1 MSMWLAKRPFKP
13 FCPKCP
19 PQNMGPPSMPSLCR
33 ITPKSD
39 DTIQLITY
47 QELLTEVEFQ
57 LLTGNHTVLHDLA
70 SSCPCPHLCPLCPV
84 LTQLQPHALLLASC
98 TCQVHSCLR
107 TSAHAALPT
116 GAFFP
121 RPHIAVSSLVLRSQP
136 TSHLS
141 LECASQP
148 PWPSGFTLPAL
159 RLSRL
164 IPLLTEHQHHK
175 DRVLLPLSTLTSQ
188 SPGQGLAHSPM
199 CTKDPAADVSLGH
212 SWGVEEGKPT
222 RIWVRAPSS

>member
-1 MSMWLAKRPFKP
+1 MTWLLHARILTCVPCALYSLSSSHMPF
-13 FCPKCP
+13 F
-19 PQNMGPPSMPSLCR
+19 
-33 ITPKSD
+33 
-39 DTIQLITY
+39 
-47 QELLTEVEFQ
+47 
-57 LLTGNHTVLHDLA
+57 
-70 SSCPCPHLCPLCPV
+70 
-84 LTQLQPHALLLASC
+84 LLLA
-98 TCQVHSCLR
+98 
-107 TSAHAALPT
+107 HAKFIPASGPLHMLLSLP

-148 PWPSGFTLPAL
+148 PWPSSFPLPAL

-164 IPLLTEHQHHK
+164 TPLLIEHQHHK
-175 DRVLLPLSTLTSQ
+175 DRVLLPLSALTSQ

-199 CTKDPAADVSLGH
+199 CTEDPAADVSLGH
-212 SWGVEEGKPT
+212 SWGVDGGKPT